1 MNSVVREAEINKV
14 SISVVIPTL
23 NAERHIGS
31 LLSLLE
37 KQTIQ
42 PCEILII
49 DSSSG
54 DNTLSIAKTYRKVQ
68 TITIKTSEFNH
79 GGTRDLGMKYSKGNL
94 VLFLTQDAVPSDDT
108 LIENLIAPLLE
119 NPQIAAVYARQIPKK
134 NSSPREKLVRA
145 YNYPEQSA
153 IHSEGD
159 ILQLGIKTF
168 FCSNVCAV
176 YRRVIYERLG
186 GFEKDLL
193 SNEDMMYA
201 AKAIRNG
208 YQIAYAA
215 EACVVHSH
223 NLSFEEQYERNRIQG
238 YEIARHHDLLE
249 GASSSREG
257 IQMLKAVSTKLLKQG
272 RLVSIFG
279 LLTDCAARYLGNRK
293 GKKQYLKTQTTNNS
307 RNKNSKEENE

>member
-1 MNSVVREAEINKV
+1 MITKNERDDVRIVNSVVREAEINKV

-94 VLFLTQDAVPSDDT
+94 VLFLTQDAVPAGNT
-108 LIENLIAPLLE
+108 LIENLIAPLFE
-119 NPQIAAVYARQIPKK
+119 NPQIAAVYARQIPRK

-159 ILQLGIKTF
+159 IPQK
-168 FCSNVCAV
+168 VCGLSPLNNI
-176 YRRVIYERLG
+176 YRDHSFRDRGAHRLAL
-186 GFEKDLL
+186 D
-193 SNEDMMYA
+193 A
-201 AKAIRNG
+201 C
-208 YQIAYAA
+208 IA
-215 EACVVHSH
+215 
-223 NLSFEEQYERNRIQG
+223 
-238 YEIARHHDLLE
+238 
-249 GASSSREG
+249 
-257 IQMLKAVSTKLLKQG
+257 
-272 RLVSIFG
+272 G
-279 LLTDCAARYLGNRK
+279 LRYLYEPFPSLVDCSPCLHDVVLEYASERSVVEHTGDSAVD
-293 GKKQYLKTQTTNNS
+293 L
-307 RNKNSKEENE
+307 E